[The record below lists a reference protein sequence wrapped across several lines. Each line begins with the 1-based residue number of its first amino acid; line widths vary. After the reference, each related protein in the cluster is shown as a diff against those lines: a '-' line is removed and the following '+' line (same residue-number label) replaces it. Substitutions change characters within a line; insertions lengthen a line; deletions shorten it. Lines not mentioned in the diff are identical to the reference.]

1 MDNPITRAEHN
12 EFARRME
19 DEHARQNK
27 RISEL
32 ETKIEES
39 NKIYSSIER
48 LATSMENMQ
57 KEQAEQ
63 GERLTKLETK
73 DGDMWRTVV
82 KYLVTATVGIIIGF
96 VFKQIG
102 MEGGVNMSDKTK
114 LWIKSA
120 SVRAIKTV
128 AQTAIATIGTSA
140 AMGDVNWVMVGSS
153 SLLSGILSI
162 LTSVAGLPE
171 VNTYA
176 DGKSK

>member
-1 MDNPITRAEHN
+1 MNEPITRAEHN
-12 EFARRME
+12 EFVKRME
-19 DEHARQNK
+19 DEHIRQNK

-63 GERLTKLETK
+63 GERLTKLESK

-82 KYLVTATVGIIIGF
+82 KYLVTAIVGIIIGF

-102 MEGGVNMSDKTK
+102 M
-114 LWIKSA
+114 
-120 SVRAIKTV
+120 
-128 AQTAIATIGTSA
+128 
-140 AMGDVNWVMVGSS
+140 
-153 SLLSGILSI
+153 
-162 LTSVAGLPE
+162 
-171 VNTYA
+171 
-176 DGKSK
+176 

>member
-63 GERLTKLETK
+63 GERLTKLESK

-82 KYLVTATVGIIIGF
+82 KYLVTAIVGIIIGF

-102 MEGGVNMSDKTK
+102 M
-114 LWIKSA
+114 
-120 SVRAIKTV
+120 
-128 AQTAIATIGTSA
+128 
-140 AMGDVNWVMVGSS
+140 
-153 SLLSGILSI
+153 
-162 LTSVAGLPE
+162 
-171 VNTYA
+171 
-176 DGKSK
+176 

>member
-1 MDNPITRAEHN
+1 MENPITRAEHN

-19 DEHARQNK
+19 DEHTRQNK

-63 GERLTKLETK
+63 GERLTKLESK

-82 KYLVTATVGIIIGF
+82 KYLVTAIVGIIIGF

-102 MEGGVNMSDKTK
+102 M
-114 LWIKSA
+114 
-120 SVRAIKTV
+120 
-128 AQTAIATIGTSA
+128 
-140 AMGDVNWVMVGSS
+140 
-153 SLLSGILSI
+153 
-162 LTSVAGLPE
+162 
-171 VNTYA
+171 
-176 DGKSK
+176 